1 METQWAAETRAGL
14 LRPAVGVVR
23 RSAGYRRQS
32 GPLPRSAPIDSGRTI
47 RRDARVLVA
56 KLPLGEDQAEAVELI
71 DRSAELLGLPD
82 ASVDVV
88 VATLVLCSVT
98 DPARA

>member
-1 METQWAAETRAGL
+1 
-14 LRPAVGVVR
+14 
-23 RSAGYRRQS
+23 
-32 GPLPRSAPIDSGRTI
+32 
-47 RRDARVLVA
+47 LVA